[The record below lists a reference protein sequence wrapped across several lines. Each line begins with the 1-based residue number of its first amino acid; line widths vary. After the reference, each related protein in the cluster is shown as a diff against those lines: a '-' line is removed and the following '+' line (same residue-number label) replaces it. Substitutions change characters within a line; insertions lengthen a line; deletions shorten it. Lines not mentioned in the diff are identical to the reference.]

1 MLRTAG
7 ALVAAITLTLCPTQP
22 ASACRV
28 LETTFTPHDRLQIVV
43 WLEDAEGKFVETL
56 FITAA
61 TGSYGIGN
69 RPGILDFNSEF
80 LWPYGRRES
89 AFPVWAHRHGTV
101 YPRLVFQ
108 DENDRD
114 LSHPFNRS
122 SPEGYFC
129 RPLHTGEPTQIA
141 SVDSNSCATPTYTDK
156 GKLDLVLT
164 SLYPPRNDL
173 LRTPGVDSADVDM
186 FKALNNLDA
195 VSRATPPGGTPF
207 RLGYRLPTELPD
219 GEYTIWVEVS
229 KEKDPNA
236 SYDFPS
242 PQLTAYGDYGYAYRG
257 QPSVVWNV
265 PIPVDAQAHAAVS
278 LDYAGYGDPDGIDGD
293 VRVPDPTIT
302 TNTEGSG
309 AGRLL
314 VGTSPEG
321 SFRVRVTAK
330 EGSGGTPPASPATP
344 DARAVSATEAEMT
357 FVEPDDANVT
367 GYDVIYA
374 IGQELNAGNIDQIGH
389 RVNVDLTRDG
399 PGVTKTVRLT
409 DMRPQTQYWIAVQS
423 HDDCLIRS
431 APAVAVL
438 STPAASG
445 GEVSAC
451 FVATAAYGSALDA
464 EVTRLRAFRDRYLRT
479 HLLGEL
485 LVESYYT
492 FGPGLAAVIRPSD
505 DLRRL
510 ARSALDPVVRLI
522 P

>member
-1 MLRTAG
+1 MLRSAG
-7 ALVAAITLTLCPTQP
+7 ALVAAITLTLSPTQP

-28 LETTFTPHDRLQIVV
+28 LETTFTPHDDLQIVV
-43 WLEDAEGKFVETL
+43 WLEDPEGNFVDTL
-56 FITAA
+56 YITAA

-69 RPGILDFNSEF
+69 RPGILEFNSEF

-89 AFPVWAHRHGTV
+89 VFPVWAHRHGTI

-108 DENDRD
+108 DGYDRD
-114 LSHPFNRS
+114 LSHPFNKS
-122 SPEGYFC
+122 SPEGHFC
-129 RPLHTGEPTQIA
+129 RPLITGEPVQIA
-141 SVDSNSCATPTYTDK
+141 SVDANSCATPTYTDK
-156 GKLDLVLT
+156 GKFDPVLT
-164 SLYPPRNDL
+164 SLYPPRDDL
-173 LRTPGVDSADVDM
+173 ILDEGIDSRDVDM
-186 FKALNNLDA
+186 FKVLNTLDA
-195 VSRATPPGGTPF
+195 VSRATPSGGAPF
-207 RLGYRLPTELPD
+207 RLGYRLPTTLPD
-219 GEYTIWVEVS
+219 GEYTVWVEVS

-242 PQLTAYGDYGYAYRG
+242 PQLAAYGDYGFAYRG
-257 QPSVVWNV
+257 QPSVVWKV
-265 PIPVDAQAHAAVS
+265 PIQVDAQPHSAVS

-293 VRVPDPTIT
+293 VRVPDTTIT
-302 TNTEGSG
+302 TGSEGSG

-330 EGSGGTPPASPATP
+330 EGSGGTPPASPMAP
-344 DARAVSATEAEMT
+344 EARAVSATEVEMT
-357 FVEPDDANVT
+357 FVEPDDARVI
-367 GYDVIYA
+367 GYDVFYA
-374 IGQELNAGNIDQIGH
+374 IGEEITADNIDEIGH
-389 RVNVDLTRDG
+389 RVDVDLTREG
-399 PGVTKTVRLT
+399 PGATKTVRLT
-409 DMRPQTQYWIAVQS
+409 GMFPQTRYWVAVQA
-423 HDDCLIRS
+423 HDDCLSRS
-431 APAVAVL
+431 APAIAAL
-438 STPAASG
+438 STPAMGG

-464 EVTRLRAFRDRYLRT
+464 EVTRLRGFRDRYLRT

>member
-1 MLRTAG
+1 
-7 ALVAAITLTLCPTQP
+7 
-22 ASACRV
+22 
-28 LETTFTPHDRLQIVV
+28 
-43 WLEDAEGKFVETL
+43 
-56 FITAA
+56 
-61 TGSYGIGN
+61 
-69 RPGILDFNSEF
+69 
-80 LWPYGRRES
+80 
-89 AFPVWAHRHGTV
+89 
-101 YPRLVFQ
+101 
-108 DENDRD
+108 
-114 LSHPFNRS
+114 
-122 SPEGYFC
+122 
-129 RPLHTGEPTQIA
+129 
-141 SVDSNSCATPTYTDK
+141 
-156 GKLDLVLT
+156 
-164 SLYPPRNDL
+164 
-173 LRTPGVDSADVDM
+173 
-186 FKALNNLDA
+186 
-195 VSRATPPGGTPF
+195 
-207 RLGYRLPTELPD
+207 LPD
-219 GEYTIWVEVS
+219 GEYTIWVEVN

-257 QPSVVWNV
+257 QPSVVWKV
-265 PIPVDAQAHAAVS
+265 PIPVDALAHAAVS

-330 EGSGGTPPASPATP
+330 EGSGGTPPASPTTP

-357 FVEPDDANVT
+357 FVEPDDPNVT
-367 GYDVIYA
+367 GYDVFYSV
-374 IGQELNAGNIDQIGH
+374 GQELNAGNIDQIGQ
-389 RVNVDLTRDG
+389 RVTVDLTRDG

-409 DMRPQTQYWIAVQS
+409 GMFPQTQYWIAVQS
-423 HDDCLIRS
+423 HDDCLVRS
-431 APAVAVL
+431 APAIAVL

-479 HLLGEL
+479 HLVGEL
-485 LVESYYT
+485 LVETYYT